1 MTEIILAQPV
11 GQHLPV
17 APVPCQGKEQTAF
30 QHGENSPRVTRSGG
44 GCCCCWAQRIPAL
57 PCLQRQAHI
66 WSALRGCSG
75 LLSPVGSIFLQTGP
89 WKTHTQLGNGHMVR
103 LT

>member
-30 QHGENSPRVTRSGG
+30 QHGENSPRVTRSGAAAAVG
-44 GCCCCWAQRIPAL
+44 HRGSLLWPVCRDRL
-57 PCLQRQAHI
+57 T
-66 WSALRGCSG
+66 SGVLRGAA
-75 LLSPVGSIFLQTGP
+75 VGSCHLWEASSFRQ
-89 WKTHTQLGNGHMVR
+89 GHGKP
-103 LT
+103 TPSSGTATWFN